1 MARGPQSDQPVAQR
15 RSMLRHRRHI
25 DYLTHRRLGSLAR
38 RVTGRR
44 SQDRSASRLRQSDD
58 HLLAIAS
65 RVAPFKSGT

>member
-1 MARGPQSDQPVAQR
+1 MARAPKGTHAR
-15 RSMLRHRRHI
+15 ARGRSMRGRRRHI